1 MAIIPFTAL
10 AAGTARAVAAEGA
23 AGVLANLVLDQ
34 FCQDSDDVEE
44 WEAAQRAGIDGA
56 IARSVQP
63 ITRAL
68 RAQYCPLAPP
78 PARPLQISAGQYGV
92 GGASF
97 GTVAGYSAYINTD
110 NGNQRVVSPL
120 FQEAWG
126 CQDNRG
132 LPVTAPREL
141 FIQPEPNGSKAL
153 FVRMRREDN
162 SEYEQPLTPAVPG
175 KYEAEYQVVEFN
187 VRPCNSAIIPIIP
200 PHVRLPE
207 RPGNPPPIPRPE
219 FPITINIP
227 GGVGFPPIPIPIVYA
242 PITPSLS
249 LSPRLTFAPTI
260 ELPGL
265 PDIAPPISID
275 LGGISIGEGGD
286 ITISDIESII
296 NEAGGGGECP
306 DPCEPVDYAAIAQIV
321 FEELD
326 LKFPPGRPVG
336 SGFTDY
342 EAADSRQIVL
352 PPFATSIDITVTQL
366 SPDITTFGGGSNSPA
381 VALCGWYSFGDN
393 TTVGARE
400 PLSYIQSSLLVPKG
414 ARGFSYTLKGESL
427 ATVRV
432 NFLTAT
438 EPPSNENPI

>member
-10 AAGTARAVAAEGA
+10 AAGTARAVAAEGV
-23 AGVLANLVLDQ
+23 AGTLANLILDQ
-34 FCQDSDDVEE
+34 FCQDSDGVEE
-44 WEAAQRAGIDGA
+44 WEAAQRSGVEGA

-68 RAQYCPLAPP
+68 RSQYCPLSPP
-78 PARPLQISAGQYGV
+78 PSRPLQISAGQYGE

-97 GTVAGYSAYINTD
+97 GTVAGYSAYINTE
-110 NGNQRVVSPL
+110 NGDQRVVSPL

-132 LPVTAPREL
+132 LPVGAPAEVE
-141 FIQPEPNGSKAL
+141 ISPGENGSKNL
-153 FVRMRREDN
+153 QVTMRRADG
-162 SEYEQPLTPAVPG
+162 SEYQQSLTPPVPNRFEG
-175 KYEAEYQVVEFN
+175 EYQVVEFN
-187 VRPCNSAIIPIIP
+187 VRPCNPAIIPIIP

-227 GGVGFPPIPIPIVYA
+227 GGIGFPPIPIPIVYA
-242 PITPSLS
+242 PIQPTLS
-249 LSPRLTFAPTI
+249 LEPRLTFAPTI
-260 ELPGL
+260 QLPGL
-265 PDIAPPISID
+265 PGIAPTVSID
-275 LGGISIGEGGD
+275 LGGISIGGGGD
-286 ITISDIESII
+286 LTISDVLDIV
-296 NEAGGGGECP
+296 NEGGGGGNCP

-342 EAADSRQIVL
+342 DAADSRQIVL
-352 PPFATSIDITVTQL
+352 PDFATSIDITITEL
-366 SPDITTFGGGSNSPA
+366 SPEVTKYSGGENAPM

-393 TTVGARE
+393 TTVGARL
-400 PLSYIQSSLLVPKG
+400 PLSYIQSSIIVPKG
-414 ARGFSYTLKGESL
+414 ARGFSYTLKGGSL
-427 ATVRV
+427 AVVRV

-438 EPPSNENPI
+438 EPN